1 MNYLAHIHLAHVS
14 QTSLLGN
21 FLGDFVKGSNL
32 EHLPISLQNGVRLHR
47 KIDSYTDNHPVVKS
61 LREQFSPELRRIS
74 GVIIDIYFD
83 HLLSIHW
90 QNFTTQTQPL
100 VLSEFYQQLKQ
111 QPPNIS
117 QHFASVR
124 AGLLKHQWLQN
135 YEDRKSCLGAYQ
147 QIEKRLN
154 MRIKFALD
162 GYRFMNSYHAQI
174 EQDFLAFYP
183 ELIHYVQTVELD

>member
-1 MNYLAHIHLAHVS
+1 M
-14 QTSLLGN
+14 GN

-32 EHLPISLQNGVRLHR
+32 DHLPTSLQHGIRLHR

-61 LREQFSPELRRIS
+61 LRKQFSANLRRMS
-74 GVIIDIYFD
+74 GVMIDIYFD
-83 HLLSIHW
+83 HLLSLHW
-90 QNFTTQTQPL
+90 PSFTVQPQQV
-100 VLSEFYQQLKQ
+100 VLSAFYQQLKEE
-111 QPPNIS
+111 PSKHS

-135 YEDRKSCLGAYQ
+135 YNERKSCLGAYQ

-154 MRIKFALD
+154 RRIEFAQE
-162 GYRFMNSYHAQI
+162 GYQFMNLYHAQI